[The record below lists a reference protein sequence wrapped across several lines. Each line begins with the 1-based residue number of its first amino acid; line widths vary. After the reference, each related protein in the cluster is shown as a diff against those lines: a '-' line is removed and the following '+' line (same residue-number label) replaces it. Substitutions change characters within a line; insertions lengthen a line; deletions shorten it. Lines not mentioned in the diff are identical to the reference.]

1 MKKCVLFFPVLFLA
15 IMFPWLIP
23 NPAITS
29 IAIFTLLYAASA
41 TGWNIFSGST
51 GSISLGHATFFGIGA
66 YTMALVCQDGKIS
79 ADAVPLLLLP
89 LSGIMACLVALP
101 AGWIVLRVRG
111 NTFVIVTI
119 ALFFSFQLLA
129 YNLPAITNG
138 SSGMNLPTPS
148 WNGQVYNT
156 PFYEVAL
163 GLVILALL
171 AAWWIRQ
178 SRFGLHLRAMRDD
191 EGRAWSLG
199 VRTWANTLIAYV
211 LSAWFVGIAGG
222 IYAYFIGS
230 IDPPFAFDPTFDVAI
245 ALICYFGGLGTLWGP
260 IVGAIIVVPMQQYL
274 TIQFGEPGVSQI
286 LYGLLFLGT
295 LLVLPHG
302 IIPSVQR
309 WWTRRGS
316 SQSMG
321 QVLSAGEESPL
332 EMPSAKNE

>member
-1 MKKCVLFFPVLFLA
+1 MKKRVLMLVVLLFA
-15 IMFPWLIP
+15 VMFPWIEN
-23 NPAITS
+23 NPAVTS
-29 IAIFTLLYAASA
+29 VAIFTLLYAASA

-51 GSISLGHATFFGIGA
+51 GYISLGHATFFGVGA
-66 YTMALVCQDGKIS
+66 YTLALLCQHWQIS
-79 ADAVPLLLLP
+79 ADVVPLLLVP
-89 LSGIMACLVALP
+89 LSGIAACLVAFP
-101 AGWIVLRVRG
+101 TGWVVLRVRG
-111 NTFVIVTI
+111 NTFVILTI

-129 YNLPAITNG
+129 YNLTGITNG
-138 SSGMNLPTPS
+138 SIGMNLPTPS
-148 WNGQVYNT
+148 WSGEVYNT

-163 GLVILALL
+163 VLVVLAIVVSWWVQRSKYGL
-171 AAWWIRQ
+171 Q
-178 SRFGLHLRAMRDD
+178 LRAIRED
-191 EGRAWSLG
+191 EDRARSLG
-199 VRTWANTLIAYV
+199 VRTTRNKLIAYV

-295 LLVLPHG
+295 LFVLPKG
-302 IIPSVQR
+302 ILPSVQR
-309 WWTRRGS
+309 WWTQRGS
-316 SQSMG
+316 TQSMSQG
-321 QVLSAGEESPL
+321 SGEASPV